1 MYVSLACVWV
11 GPRIL
16 YVRLS
21 ALLFFTRV
29 VKRFFCLSY
38 VEKTKTFFLPTNRQ
52 RREEKQ
58 NKKFFGGG
66 KKTKKRVVLED
77 KDLISFTLR
86 RRKRKDGQITRRVL
100 LGARMAVRK
109 EEQRVRPRVRE
120 PNAFVRGERQRYREA
135 RI

>member
-1 MYVSLACVWV
+1 
-11 GPRIL
+11 
-16 YVRLS
+16 
-21 ALLFFTRV
+21 LFVESTWRKRKRSFFPQTDKEEKKNKTRV
-29 VKRFFCLSY
+29 ERRQKKEWFW
-38 VEKTKTFFLPTNRQ
+38 KT
-52 RREEKQ
+52 
-58 NKKFFGGG
+58 
-66 KKTKKRVVLED
+66 

>member
-1 MYVSLACVWV
+1 
-11 GPRIL
+11 
-16 YVRLS
+16 
-21 ALLFFTRV
+21 LFVESRTWR
-29 VKRFFCLSY
+29 KRKRS
-38 VEKTKTFFLPTNRQ
+38 FFLPTNRQ

-58 NKKFFGGG
+58 KQKFFFLGWKED
-66 KKTKKRVVLED
+66 KKKEWFWKT

>member
-1 MYVSLACVWV
+1 
-11 GPRIL
+11 
-16 YVRLS
+16 
-21 ALLFFTRV
+21 
-29 VKRFFCLSY
+29 
-38 VEKTKTFFLPTNRQ
+38 VEKTKTFFLSSHKQTK

-58 NKKFFGGG
+58 NKKFFFLGRVERRQ
-66 KKTKKRVVLED
+66 KKEWFWKT